1 MSVEAPAAPAVQS
14 DTTSSRAVSAT
25 PALLAEQAGSPSGDG
40 FNLVG
45 NAFDEIEKGL
55 GLEPTPEPVKKDKP
69 KEVAQE
75 PEPEAQPSEEAT
87 EEQETAP
94 ETTEAEETQETEE
107 APAGPQ
113 TPKAKMKWGELKGK
127 AKELDRIKP
136 EYDALKKEVEAL
148 KSGSAGEVGELK
160 QKLELLQKEQEE
172 VQGELYVSRVQATK
186 EYKRAVIEPLEN
198 IIKYAEEIAK
208 SNNLDPNELINHLQS
223 GNRAKLNEI
232 AENLPALDRGEIATM
247 HSDLRVIEQRRQ
259 DLETNARQAWETAQE
274 RETGEVTKRQ
284 QQVLE
289 TRQAEYKRMLPAFE
303 KLLADVP
310 EADRP
315 NLAQLET
322 AIAGMDGM
330 EESLKVFGMVAAT
343 ATPALMKQNQ
353 SLKAEVAALK
363 KEASALRNGAPRA
376 NNGVTP
382 SAEKTKKPEEDPKN
396 SEGLAGDIVAKMKAL
411 GIAM

>member
-1 MSVEAPAAPAVQS
+1 M
-14 DTTSSRAVSAT
+14 
-25 PALLAEQAGSPSGDG
+25 
-40 FNLVG
+40 G